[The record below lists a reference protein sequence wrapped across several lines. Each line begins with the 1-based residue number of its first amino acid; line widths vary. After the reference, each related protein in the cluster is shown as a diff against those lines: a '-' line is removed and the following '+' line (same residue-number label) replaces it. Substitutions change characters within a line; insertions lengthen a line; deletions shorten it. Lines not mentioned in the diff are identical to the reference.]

1 VTRGGWTG
9 GQASLVR
16 ALVAAAALLGLGAT
30 LVLADGWGPL
40 GARAGMAAVLGIVAV
55 LLLLGWR
62 TRECAVAALAF
73 CAMAFGLAPGPALGP
88 LALGAA
94 LVVLAMLPAA
104 PLLSLD
110 ARGRADP
117 RGDWRWPALASLLA
131 RGAALLVDV
140 AFVAWFVSGSEADP
154 APEAWGARVGWVL
167 GGDAGGLG
175 LTLAG
180 WTWLLALGC
189 LHLLACAP
197 AWLSPRRQG
206 SDPVLLFDGNCA
218 LCHGTVRWLLAED
231 VGALIRTA
239 PLDGDTACERLSDE
253 QRAGLPDS
261 LVLLPGDGSLR
272 LKSDATVALLGA
284 CGGLWRPLGALLGL
298 APRGLRDVF
307 YDLVA
312 ANRIRVFGR
321 PKEACPILPPD
332 LASRLL
338 P

>member
-1 VTRGGWTG
+1 MRGGWTG

-16 ALVAAAALLGLGAT
+16 ALVASAAVLGLGAT

-40 GARAGMAAVLGIVAV
+40 GARSGMAAVLGIVAL

-62 TRECAVAALAF
+62 TRECAVAMLAF
-73 CAMAFGLAPGPALGP
+73 CAMAFALAPGPALGP

-94 LVVLAMLPAA
+94 LVVLALLPSA

-131 RGAALLVDV
+131 RGTALLVDV
-140 AFVAWFVSGSEADP
+140 AFVAWFVGGSQADP
-154 APEAWGARVGWVL
+154 APEGLAARIGWVL
-167 GGDAGGLG
+167 GGDAGSAG

-180 WTWLLALGC
+180 WTWLVALAG
-189 LHLLACAP
+189 LHLLAWSP
-197 AWLSPRRQG
+197 AWISAKRPG
-206 SDPVLLFDGNCA
+206 ADPVLLFDGNCA

-231 VGALIRTA
+231 VGALVRTA
-239 PLDGDTACERLSDE
+239 PLDGDTARERLSDE

-272 LKSDATVALLGA
+272 LKSDATVGLLGA
-284 CGGLWRPLGALLGL
+284 CGGLWRPLGSLLGL
-298 APRGLRDVF
+298 VPRGLRDLV

-321 PKEACPILPPD
+321 PKEACPILPAD
-332 LASRLL
+332 LVSRLL